1 MLYKRCRRSRSSTF
15 NPSLALGA
23 WVIEDAARAIPAH
36 PTLRSRA
43 APSGSLDVQHG
54 VVGKPRGV
62 TGARTAAW
70 RAAAG
75 REAEGASGGRV
86 RAAMIACLA

>member
-1 MLYKRCRRSRSSTF
+1 V
-15 NPSLALGA
+15 LAIPALDRQPFAGFGR
-23 WVIEDAARAIPAH
+23 VGIEDAARAIPAH

-43 APSGSLDVQHG
+43 APSGSLEVQHG